1 MPFQTTKNAERT
13 RNVMYPFQ
21 MAARSI
27 WNGVVSFGM
36 VSIPVRMYPATSS
49 KDLSF
54 NELHQV
60 CKGRL
65 KRQRW
70 CPHCQREVAGDEV
83 IKGYE
88 YTKGQYVEMT
98 EEDFE
103 KLPLPSKHTIEVA
116 QFVKGEQI
124 DPVYYDTA
132 YVLEPE
138 DLGKKPFALLMHA
151 MRAKG
156 LTAVAHITIRKREQL
171 CALRPQGGNLMLET
185 LYYADE
191 LRVQMDKE
199 ESEVQLTAAEQGL
212 AESLVDMLAGDFD
225 PKEYKDAYR
234 EALTEVIAAKLEGKE
249 LITPPDEP
257 AQVMDLMEALRAS
270 IEQAKARKSA

>member
-1 MPFQTTKNAERT
+1 
-13 RNVMYPFQ
+13 

-49 KDLSF
+49 KDISF

-60 CKGRL
+60 CKSRL

-103 KLPLPSKHTIEVA
+103 KVPLPSKRTIEVA
-116 QFVKGEQI
+116 QFVQGEQI
-124 DPVYYDTA
+124 DPVFYDSS

-138 DLGKKPFALLMHA
+138 DLGKKPFALMMHA
-151 MRAKG
+151 MKSKG

-171 CALRPQGGNLMLET
+171 CALRAQGGNLMLET
-185 LYYADE
+185 LFYADE
-191 LRVQMDKE
+191 LRVQLDKPD
-199 ESEVQLTAAEQGL
+199 VDVTLTDAEQKM
-212 AESLVDMLAGDFD
+212 AEALVDLLAGDFD
-225 PKEYKDAYR
+225 AKEYKDAYR
-234 EALTEVIAAKLEGKE
+234 EALTELISAKLEGKE
-249 LITPPDEP
+249 LVSAPDEP